1 MRLNNSK
8 ASRTIGPSQNMK
20 IIIEAQGS
28 PVESEVLSRIAIV
41 RPILTALLAGIKR
54 DVLEELGGIGGAK
67 LFMLP
72 RAYRGG
78 SGDVGFCFEWAIHDA
93 VRRKEPS
100 VMERLEDASRKCR
113 LPGKAFHSILFG
125 VEKSGK
131 TRIIDTAHEILTDDS
146 RILTGAQAQPP
157 KLKTYMN
164 MLSAAFNR
172 PETRAALPTSI
183 NGLWKADLF
192 FGSTDS
198 DRWLGTTLKINSR
211 HLEGARG
218 LRIGIVPANQ
228 GAPDRIHK
236 DETKNLI
243 VCPIPYDGSFM
254 ELFYTG
260 WRIVQQ
266 FIQSDAKVPP
276 PVNLPAPADRQV
288 ARELEMRRD
297 FPILDVI
304 AALEAQSQR
313 DLLNREEKDVSAVT
327 ERNGSSSLN
336 DLVLAPVPSIAK

>member
-1 MRLNNSK
+1 MKLLVE
-8 ASRTIGPSQNMK
+8 SQAN
-20 IIIEAQGS
+20 
-28 PVESEVLSRIAIV
+28 PVSSEVLARISIV
-41 RPILTALLAGIKR
+41 RPILTALLTGIKQ
-54 DVLEELGGIGGAK
+54 DVMNELGGIQQIK

-72 RAYRGG
+72 RAYREG

-93 VRRKEPS
+93 IRRGEPA

-113 LPGKAFHSILFG
+113 LPGNEFQSILFG

-131 TRIIDTAHEILTDDS
+131 TRIIDTANDILTDDS

-157 KLKTYMN
+157 KLKSYMN
-164 MLSAAFNR
+164 MLASAFNR
-172 PETRAALPTSI
+172 PETRAALPSSI

-192 FGSTDS
+192 FGSTDA
-198 DRWLGTTLKINSR
+198 DRWLGTTMKINPR
-211 HLEGARG
+211 QLEGARG
-218 LRIGIVPANQ
+218 LRIGIVPAFQ
-228 GAPDRIHK
+228 GASDKVYK
-236 DETKNLI
+236 DAARNLI

-266 FIQSDAKVPP
+266 FIQADAKVPAS
-276 PVNLPAPADRQV
+276 VALPAPADRQV

-297 FPILDVI
+297 FPIVEVI

-313 DLLNREEKDVSAVT
+313 DLLVPEEKTVSAVT
-327 ERNGSSSLN
+327 EREADSTLN
-336 DLVLAPVPSIAK
+336 DLVLAPVAAMERA